1 MKKIC
6 TIIFLLVFVSSE
18 VFAAAAKIYDKDGFR
33 LGICKKNGDLF
44 EAYDLDENPIK
55 KDALGNEVPGKELYF
70 YDISGNLRKFT
81 NEKRTI
87 APVNFEIDGKIY
99 KGPLYRRPR

>member
-1 MKKIC
+1 MKNLFL
-6 TIIFLLVFVSSE
+6 TILLLLFLSSE
-18 VFAAAAKIYDKDGFR
+18 AIAVAAKIYDKDGFR
-33 LGICKKNGDLF
+33 LGICKKNGDIF
-44 EAYDLDENPIK
+44 EAYDLNENPIK
-55 KDALGNEVPGKELYF
+55 KDALDNEVPGKELYF

-99 KGPLYRRPR
+99 KGPLYRHPW